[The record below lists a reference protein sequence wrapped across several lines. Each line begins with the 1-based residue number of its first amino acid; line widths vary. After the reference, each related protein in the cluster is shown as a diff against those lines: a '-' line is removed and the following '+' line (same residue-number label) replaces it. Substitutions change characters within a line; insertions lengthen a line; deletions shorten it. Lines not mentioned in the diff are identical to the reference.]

1 MVQIKRKW
9 QCRIEELATLGKFLL
24 DSLTR
29 DQADISAVYPEFND
43 EYLAAFTQK
52 IKDVKDTVKA
62 IILTNQNKKVTERL
76 YKNME
81 KLRPILTKLEG
92 YVRRA
97 KDLTVLARDFGTVQT
112 RKEVQRKDVE
122 ALDKQLETLLVN
134 ITDNFDALKDKGY
147 TAARQTALTNLH
159 TAINADNALQNLNED
174 ERDETVEDNT
184 VLFNEYWVEYIANV
198 ADAGKR
204 VYKDTKPA
212 KVDDYTIAALK
223 RRIRQ
228 EQPPVE

>member
-1 MVQIKRKW
+1 MKIARKW
-9 QCRIEELATLGKFLL
+9 RCRIEELATLGKFLL

-29 DQADISAVYPEFND
+29 DLEDISAVYPDFND
-43 EYLAAFTQK
+43 AYLAAFTQK

-62 IILTNQNKKVTERL
+62 IILTNQNKKVTKRL
-76 YKNME
+76 YANMN
-81 KLRPILTKLEG
+81 KLRPLLTKLEG

-97 KDLTVLARDFGTVQT
+97 KDLTVLPKDFGTVQT

-122 ALDKQLETLLVN
+122 ALDNELETLAVN
-134 ITDNFDALKDKGY
+134 ITDNFAALQAKGY
-147 TAARQTALTNLH
+147 TAAQQTALTNLH

-174 ERDETVEDNT
+174 ARDETVEDNT
-184 VLFNEYWVEYIANV
+184 VLFNDYWVDYIANT

-212 KVDDYTIAALK
+212 KVDDYTVAALK